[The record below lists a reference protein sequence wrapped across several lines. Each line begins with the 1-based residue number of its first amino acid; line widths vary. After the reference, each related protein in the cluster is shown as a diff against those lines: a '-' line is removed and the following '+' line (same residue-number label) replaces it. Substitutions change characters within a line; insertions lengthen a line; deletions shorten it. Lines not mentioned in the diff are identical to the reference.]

1 MNFSLIRNRTFWL
14 AASLF
19 ICHPPA
25 HALSSHEIADAIAK
39 AQILTTPISV
49 QIEGSS
55 VTVSTYL
62 NKQATNKDFKV
73 DAALIAKAVVDLAP
87 TDIARVTVYYYNTTL
102 TKCDSVTVTAGDVKS
117 FDSGAMSKEQ
127 LLSTLTLTPIKVSDT
142 SNKVTAYLESGKE
155 VRSGRPLKTRVNGPV
170 LELTAEAEPWA
181 SERDLK
187 LEAMRLA
194 EKVSEVSSPSIR
206 KIRVE
211 FVTVNNPKKLK
222 QITIDMH
229 TLTNIH
235 NGIETLLQPLAIAE
249 INNDGSFPSVSARLS
264 GVENIDVQS
273 LDVLPGPAREDR
285 AKLLARMQA
294 LSKLGVGIDPFLDS
308 FLRIEESAKNGE
320 DVTEAVTTLGAK
332 LDEQE
337 KLHKSAQEFVPL
349 KKGGTKAAAPA
360 PTPAAKS
367 SLPSSAWDPDSST
380 AAPPDIA
387 RNILQDHLT
396 WMNYYEK
403 RWYRNGHTPEDFPNY
418 VKLLDLFGRTLRG
431 ANRIPEAEIYE
442 NKAKEIRAKKKDE
455 ANQPAKDGAKDS
467 AKDKSSH

>member
-1 MNFSLIRNRTFWL
+1 MNFSLIRRRATWL
-14 AASLF
+14 ATALLV
-19 ICHPPA
+19 CHLPA
-25 HALSSHEIADAIAK
+25 QALSSHEIADAIAK
-39 AQILTTPISV
+39 AQILTSPISV

-62 NKQATNKDFKV
+62 NRQATNKDFKV
-73 DAALIAKAVVDLAP
+73 DAALIAKAVIDLAP
-87 TDIARVTVYYYNTTL
+87 TDIARVTVYYYNTTM
-102 TKCDSVTVTAGDVKS
+102 TKCDAVSVTAGDVKS
-117 FDSGAMSKEQ
+117 FSSGAMSKEQ
-127 LLSTLTLTPIKVSDT
+127 LLSTLILTPVKVSDT
-142 SNKVTAYLESGKE
+142 NNKVAAYLDSGKQ
-155 VRSGRPLKTRVNGPV
+155 VRSGRPLKTRVNGSV

-187 LEAMRLA
+187 LEALQLA

-211 FVTVNNPKKLK
+211 FVAVNNPKKLK

-229 TLTNIH
+229 TLTTIH

-249 INNDGSFPSVSARLS
+249 INNDGSFPSVSGRLS
-264 GVENIDVQS
+264 SMESIDVQT

-285 AKLLARMQA
+285 SKLLTRMQA
-294 LSKLGVGIDPFLDS
+294 LGKLGVGMDPFLDS

-320 DVTEAVTTLGAK
+320 EVTEAVTKLSAQ

-337 KLHKSAQEFVPL
+337 KLHKSAQEFVPI
-349 KKGGTKAAAPA
+349 KKGGTKAATPA
-360 PTPAAKS
+360 PTKS

-380 AAPPDIA
+380 AAPPDIV
-387 RNILQDHLT
+387 RNILQDHLS
-396 WMNYYEK
+396 WMSYYEK
-403 RWYRNGHTPEDFPNY
+403 RWHHDGHSPEDYPNY

-442 NKAKEIRAKKKDE
+442 NKAKEIRAKKKDDSK
-455 ANQPAKDGAKDS
+455 QPAKDS

>member
-1 MNFSLIRNRTFWL
+1 MNFSLIRSRSIWL
-14 AASLF
+14 AAALLV
-19 ICHPPA
+19 CHLPA
-25 HALSSHEIADAIAK
+25 QALSSHEIADAIAK

-62 NKQATNKDFKV
+62 NRQATNKDFKV

-87 TDIARVTVYYYNTTL
+87 TDIARVTVYYYNTTM
-102 TKCDSVTVTAGDVKS
+102 TKCDAVSVTAGDVKS
-117 FDSGAMSKEQ
+117 FGSGAMSKEQ
-127 LLSTLTLTPIKVSDT
+127 LLSTLVLTPVKVSDT

-155 VRSGRPLKTRVNGPV
+155 VRSGRPLKTRVNGSV
-170 LELTAEAEPWA
+170 LELTAEAAPWA

-187 LEAMRLA
+187 LEALQLA
-194 EKVSEVSSPSIR
+194 EKASEVSSPSIR

-211 FVTVNNPKKLK
+211 FVAVNNPKKLK

-249 INNDGSFPSVSARLS
+249 INNDGSFSSVSSRLS
-264 GVENIDVQS
+264 SVESIDVQT
-273 LDVLPGPAREDR
+273 LDALPGPAREDR
-285 AKLLARMQA
+285 IKLLTRMQA
-294 LSKLGVGIDPFLDS
+294 LGKLGVGMDPFLDS

-320 DVTEAVTTLGAK
+320 EVTEAVTKLSAQ

-337 KLHKSAQEFVPL
+337 KLHKSAQEFVPI
-349 KKGGTKAAAPA
+349 KKGGTKAATPATPAPA
-360 PTPAAKS
+360 KA
-367 SLPSSAWDPDSST
+367 SLTSSAWDPDSST
-380 AAPPDIA
+380 TAPPDIA

-396 WMNYYEK
+396 WMSYYEK
-403 RWYRNGHTPEDFPNY
+403 RWHRDGHSPEDYPNY

-442 NKAKEIRAKKKDE
+442 NRAKEIRAKKKKDDSK
-455 ANQPAKDGAKDS
+455 QPAKDS
-467 AKDKSSH
+467 AKD

>member
-1 MNFSLIRNRTFWL
+1 M
-14 AASLF
+14 A
-19 ICHPPA
+19 CHLPA
-25 HALSSHEIADAIAK
+25 QALSSHDIADAIAK

-62 NKQATNKDFKV
+62 NKQTTNKDFKV

-87 TDIARVTVYYYNTTL
+87 TDIARVTIYYYNTTL
-102 TKCDSVTVTAGDVKS
+102 TKCDAVTVTAGDVKS
-117 FDSGAMSKEQ
+117 FDSGAMSKDQ
-127 LLSTLTLTPIKVSDT
+127 LLATLTLTPVKVTDT
-142 SNKVTAYLESGKE
+142 SNKVAAYLDSGKE
-155 VRSGRPLKTRVNGPV
+155 ARSGRPLKSRVNGSV

-206 KIRVE
+206 KIRVD
-211 FVTVNNPKKLK
+211 FVAVNNPKKLK

-229 TLTNIH
+229 TLTTIH

-249 INNDGSFPSVSARLS
+249 ISTDGGFASVSSRLS
-264 GVENIDVQS
+264 NVEGIDVQT

-285 AKLLARMQA
+285 TKLLARMQA

-308 FLRIEESAKNGE
+308 FLRLEESAKNGE
-320 DVTEAVTTLGAK
+320 EVTEAVTKLSAQ

-337 KLHKSAQEFVPL
+337 KLHKSAQEFVPI
-349 KKGGTKAAAPA
+349 KKGGTKAAPPPA
-360 PTPAAKS
+360 AAAKS
-367 SLPSSAWDPDSST
+367 SLPSSAWDPDSSA
-380 AAPPDIA
+380 AAPPDIV
-387 RNILQDHLT
+387 RNILQDHLS
-396 WMNYYEK
+396 WMSYYEK
-403 RWYRNGHTPEDFPNY
+403 RWHRNGHSPEDFPNY

-442 NKAKEIRAKKKDE
+442 NKAKEIRGKKKDD
-455 ANQPAKDGAKDS
+455 ASQPAKDS
-467 AKDKSSH
+467 VKDKSAH

>member
-1 MNFSLIRNRTFWL
+1 MNFSVIRSRSTWL
-14 AASLF
+14 AAAALL
-19 ICHPPA
+19 ICHLPA
-25 HALSSHEIADAIAK
+25 QALTSREVADAIAK

-49 QIEGSS
+49 QIEGNS

-87 TDIARVTVYYYNTTL
+87 TDVSRVTVYYYNTTI
-102 TKCDSVTVTAGDVKS
+102 TKCDAVTVTAGDVKAFS
-117 FDSGAMSKEQ
+117 SGAMSKEQ
-127 LLSTLTLTPIKVSDT
+127 LLSTLVLAPVKVSDT
-142 SNKVTAYLESGKE
+142 SNKVAAYLDSGKE

-181 SERDLK
+181 SDRDLK
-187 LEAMRLA
+187 LEAMQLA
-194 EKVSEVSSPSIR
+194 EKASEVSSPSIR

-211 FVTVNNPKKLK
+211 FVAVNNPKKIK

-229 TLTNIH
+229 SLTNIH
-235 NGIETLLQPLAIAE
+235 NGIETLLQPLTIAE
-249 INNDGSFPSVSARLS
+249 INSDGSFASVSSRLS
-264 GVENIDVQS
+264 NVESIDVQT

-308 FLRIEESAKNGE
+308 FLRLEESAKNGE
-320 DVTEAVTTLGAK
+320 EVTEAVTKLSAQ

-337 KLHKSAQEFVPL
+337 KLHKSAQEFVPT
-349 KKGGTKAAAPA
+349 KKGGAAKPPA
-360 PTPAAKS
+360 PTATKS

-380 AAPPDIA
+380 AAPPDIV

-396 WMNYYEK
+396 WMAYYEK
-403 RWYRNGHTPEDFPNY
+403 RWHRNGHSPEDFPNY

-431 ANRIPEAEIYE
+431 ANRISEAEIYE
-442 NKAKEIRAKKKDE
+442 LKAKEIRAKKKDE
-455 ANQPAKDGAKDS
+455 AIQPAKGSAKDS
-467 AKDKSSH
+467 AKDKGSHQ